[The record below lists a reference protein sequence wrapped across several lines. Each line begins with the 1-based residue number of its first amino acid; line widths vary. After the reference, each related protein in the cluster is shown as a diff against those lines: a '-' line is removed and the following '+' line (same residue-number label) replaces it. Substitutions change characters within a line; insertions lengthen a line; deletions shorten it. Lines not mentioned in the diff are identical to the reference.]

1 MSPSTHVEPSTDDP
15 PTGIGIGTAARLLCL
30 AAGTFVIST
39 GAYVMA
45 GLLPAI
51 RAELGIS
58 VEAVGRLSFA
68 YAVAYAVWA
77 PACGLLTRR
86 WDRRMVLFGGMALF
100 VGGTLATA
108 TAGSYAGMVIARV
121 VAGAGAGMFTPA
133 ASAAAVAVVPRAWQ
147 ARAVAC
153 IIGGLA
159 AATVLA
165 VPIASVVGGW
175 TGFRPVLGGI
185 AVLGVV
191 IGVALWS
198 LPRITPSAAA
208 GSLLAARLPVGTVA
222 ALLTVSCLVSV
233 ADFAVYTYVSPLLSW
248 MNAGDETAIGGL
260 LFLYGCAGV
269 AGNAAGGQLA
279 DRWGTRRTVTLSLAL
294 IVLSTLAMPW
304 AEGLLVIC
312 LVITLWGISGWMV
325 VPALQSQLM
334 RLRPDAPG
342 LLAAM
347 NASVIYAG
355 LALGSLLGGFVI
367 SAGSV
372 AWLGPFSGAV
382 AGTTLII
389 YALFPRFLGA
399 GGTRA

>member
-1 MSPSTHVEPSTDDP
+1 MSPSTHADPRTDDS
-15 PTGIGIGTAARLLCL
+15 PTGIGVLAAARLLCL

-45 GLLPAI
+45 GLLPVI
-51 RAELGIS
+51 QAELDIS
-58 VEAVGRLSFA
+58 VGAVGRLSFA
-68 YAVAYAVWA
+68 YAVAYALWA
-77 PACGLLTRR
+77 PVCGVLTRR
-86 WDRRMVLFGGMALF
+86 WDRRWVLFAGMALF
-100 VGGTLATA
+100 VGGTLVTV
-108 TAGSYAGMVIARV
+108 TAGSYGGMMAARV

-133 ASAAAVAVVPRAWQ
+133 ASAAAVAVVPPAWQ

-165 VPIASVVGGW
+165 VPIASVVGRW
-175 TGFRPVLGGI
+175 AGFRPVLSGI
-185 AVLGVV
+185 AALGAV

-198 LPRITPSAAA
+198 LPRIQAPRASGSRTDLAPPA
-208 GSLLAARLPVGTVA
+208 GVVA
-222 ALLTVSCLVSV
+222 VLLTVSCLVSV

-248 MNAGDETAIGGL
+248 MRAGDAGAIGGL

-269 AGNAAGGQLA
+269 VGNVVGGQLA
-279 DRWGTRRTVTLSLAL
+279 DRWGTRRTVILSLAL
-294 IVLSTLAMPW
+294 IVLSTVAMPW
-304 AEGLLVIC
+304 AKSLLVIC
-312 LVITLWGISGWMV
+312 LVIALWGISGWMV

-342 LLAAM
+342 VLAAM
-347 NASVIYAG
+347 NASAIYTG

-372 AWLGPFSGAV
+372 SWLGPFSGAV
-382 AGTTLII
+382 AAMTLIV
-389 YALFPRFLGA
+389 YSMLPRASVAGA
-399 GGTRA
+399 RKS